1 MRKWSTETLPFY
13 SPVTMVSSMDYRLQ
27 LQLQLPLHMA
37 DDDMLTCFGGLENNS
52 LTYLI
57 NDLQNQTDKENNIFE
72 NIRQTSYVNDDNLEI
87 ALNMLPGDISILSL
101 NCQSLTAKADSLNVL
116 IENINK
122 RCKLSAICLQET
134 WLSSESD
141 TSLFKLHGYNFVSVG
156 KFCSAHS
163 GLGIYISDD
172 YNFKV
177 MNMHEQSMLWDGMF
191 VEISGQSLNDKKNN
205 SWKYLSATE
214 KHYRRL

>member
-1 MRKWSTETLPFY
+1 MGIILFQW
-13 SPVTMVSSMDYRLQ
+13 V
-27 LQLQLPLHMA
+27 
-37 DDDMLTCFGGLENNS
+37 NS
-52 LTYLI
+52 AALI
-57 NDLQNQTDKENNIFE
+57 
-72 NIRQTSYVNDDNLEI
+72 V
-87 ALNMLPGDISILSL
+87 
-101 NCQSLTAKADSLNVL
+101 
-116 IENINK
+116 
-122 RCKLSAICLQET
+122 
-134 WLSSESD
+134 
-141 TSLFKLHGYNFVSVG
+141 
-156 KFCSAHS
+156 HS